1 MEVLRYALVAVA
13 GYLMGSFPTGYVTA
27 RALKGVDPRKHG
39 SGRTGGTNILRS
51 AGRGAALLTVIGD
64 FVKGLLPVLLA
75 RAVIGTDAAGV
86 VAGLAAVVGHD
97 HSIFL
102 RFRGGAGSM
111 TNAGVVMALA
121 PHVVP
126 FMAAA
131 AVVAARLS
139 RTASVTSMTAA
150 ATMAVTLMASFLLSL
165 SPAAYVVYGVLACA
179 LIVFELRSNIERL
192 RNGTERRVE
201 HY

>member
-13 GYLMGSFPTGYVTA
+13 GYLMGSFPTGYVAA

-131 AVVAARLS
+131 AFVAARLS